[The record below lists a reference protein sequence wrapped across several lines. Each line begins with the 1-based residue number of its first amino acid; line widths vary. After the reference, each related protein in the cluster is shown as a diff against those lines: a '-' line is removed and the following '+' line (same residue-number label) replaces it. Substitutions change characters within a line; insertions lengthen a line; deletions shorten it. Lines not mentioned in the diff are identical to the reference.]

1 MTTGSM
7 LSLYSYEVLRV
18 YCTLCSFPVPG
29 FPLWP
34 GPGFLSHAYLSLVC
48 QSLSLSC
55 LALSR
60 TKPSLMLS
68 SLLCASKGTTPPLSA
83 SQSHSRVVLSP
94 LTLSLV
100 LSPFSSATLALSRT
114 KEGDG
119 AALLAEKGKSL
130 GGRYL
135 HTTIYGR

>member
-68 SLLCASKGTTPPLSA
+68 SLLCAS
-83 SQSHSRVVLSP
+83 QSHSRVVLSP